1 MAMIGAATPPVSPA
15 ASAPLQVVLFGM
27 PAAGKTSL
35 LGALAQAA
43 QSQEHL
49 LHGRLTD
56 PSHSLAEIQ
65 HRLYADKPRRTTEEI
80 VPYTVRFEPFGV
92 APDASADEMLDAVL
106 IDCDG

>member
-35 LGALAQAA
+35 LGALGQAA

-56 PSHSLAEIQ
+56 PSHGLGELQ
-65 HRLYADKPRRTTEEI
+65 RRLYGAKPRRTSHEI
-80 VPYTVRFEPFGV
+80 LPSPIHFQPFSPIQNRPPADHL
-92 APDASADEMLDAVL
+92 APPS
-106 IDCDG
+106 